1 MVVLGTL
8 LSGREFAWL
17 FFGPF
22 AVQSWFQKT
31 QKDLG
36 YRASTLRVGRVATEE
51 NQSSPKRGIK
61 LPTFFVPDSRV
72 PSTTMTF
79 GCGSM
84 QREWPLPLRVLHRR
98 QLDQVVDDVGGL
110 HLDHVR
116 VLAAQGLLHQQ
127 PALYVGQLHLDDAGR
142 LLDARI
148 II

>member
-1 MVVLGTL
+1 MVVLGTR

-72 PSTTMTF
+72 PSTRMTEQKMLRHF
-79 GCGSM
+79 RSSTLRSLCARSRLRNGLFSSSNPSM
-84 QREWPLPLRVLHRR
+84 SWKPL
-98 QLDQVVDDVGGL
+98 
-110 HLDHVR
+110 
-116 VLAAQGLLHQQ
+116 AI
-127 PALYVGQLHLDDAGR
+127 
-142 LLDARI
+142 ARAV
-148 II
+148 